1 MGLGLSLPWMLCW
14 LATATIPLVLARH
27 ALRRPRLVRWGP
39 TDLLAAAARSSH
51 LTRGGLPWLLLLGRG
66 LVLAAAAA
74 AAARP
79 FLAAPAAG
87 TRELHDGAA
96 PHATATD
103 GGRRIVI
110 LTSSQTAPPQTA
122 RPWVGATLPAL
133 AAAVESLAA
142 APGAAPGT
150 GSGPRPEVV
159 KLDPAELHLLPS
171 AERSLLVLGDQPP
184 PTPSDARRLAAAV
197 AAGDSL
203 LVCLGPQSVGD
214 EDARRRTSAWLEEM
228 AGITVD
234 GRVSLADSCIDV
246 ADGLATEPRTD
257 AGPSAPT
264 GADGFATLPGPRVL
278 AAAALGG
285 RPATILARAAP
296 VPLPLVVE
304 ARHGLGTICVS
315 ALPMS
320 LPATGW
326 ADDAWSDIAAWPA
339 FVPFV
344 DRLVSRLLDA
354 AAPKAPSDA
363 ARSTAAILPL
373 APALIAVA
381 SAALLADWWLSRR
394 MAGAAMDR
402 PATLPTL
409 GRVVALAILVT
420 MAAAWARLPAATA
433 TLATRRPIAF
443 VVDTSPS
450 MGTVMTG
457 TAGPTR
463 LAELLAA
470 LANPVDGTG
479 PLDRIAGDR
488 PVELFTAATRLTP
501 IGTYPPAAAAAA
513 LHELAPSPAAAAS
526 SRIGD
531 AVESLLTTA
540 DGTGGAHDRLPAAI
554 IIASDGAITAG
565 HSWATAARTA
575 TGRGVPLVAI
585 PVAGAGAATGSLPP
599 GFRITL
605 LEPPRLCHAAEPFA
619 IDVHAE
625 ATAADGPLEV
635 VLAAAEAGRV
645 LARGMLTPEPAA
657 DGMFV
662 RFTGRLTVP
671 AGFGAAGSGLA
682 SPVVLVGRPGA
693 AATPL
698 ATCPLAVTDAP
709 IRVLLIEA
717 APRFEH
723 RFLSRLLARD
733 AAFAVETCLL
743 DPRPAGVVATAAL
756 PRSTAEWNRYD
767 VVVLGDVAADAATD
781 SAAARADA
789 WRSLREAAAAD
800 GIGIAWIPGSRWW
813 TDPDP
818 GLAWLPAVPGGMASS
833 SAPCRLRP
841 VSAGRADAWL
851 PSTAGR
857 LAAASGGDDAFE
869 PEIFRGLRAA
879 ALRPTARIIA
889 SCLPVDGPR
898 PEPATAAAIVVDR
911 IGAATILGHLCE
923 TWRWQR
929 DDPQAYAA
937 YWRRNLLRLA
947 GPHQLD
953 RLFPAT
959 VRVHPAAP
967 VTGEPVRLEIVP
979 SRTAAPLAGW
989 QVEVV
994 ARGADPPD
1002 GMRRIPLSAA
1012 GLGGVT
1018 TVAIDGLAAGLHTAR
1033 LVPPAD
1039 TPSAAPAAI
1048 DLVVTDPPAEM
1059 PDGAAAVTAF
1069 AAAARAS
1076 GGAVVRLDAITSLAE
1091 TLAAIDSRA
1100 EAAAVHAAGR
1110 ADRPGRLSSRGLAH
1124 LLLAALVAVTTAAWW
1139 QPRRGAT
1146 P

>member
-39 TDLLAAAARSSH
+39 TDLLAAAARSSR
-51 LTRGGLPWLLLLGRG
+51 LTRGGLPWLLLLVRG
-66 LVLAAAAA
+66 LVLAAAAT

-79 FLAAPAAG
+79 FLVGTAAG
-87 TRELHDGAA
+87 MRVSLGGAV
-96 PHATATD
+96 PRATATD

-110 LTSSQTAPPQTA
+110 LTSSQTAPP
-122 RPWVGATLPAL
+122 WVGATLPAL

-142 APGAAPGT
+142 APVAAPGPGT
-150 GSGPRPEVV
+150 GPRPEVV
-159 KLDPAELHLLPS
+159 KLDPADLHTLP
-171 AERSLLVLGDQPP
+171 AAARSLVVLDDQPP

-203 LVCLGPQSVGD
+203 LICLGPQSVGD

-264 GADGFATLPGPRVL
+264 GAGGFATLPGPRVL
-278 AAAALGG
+278 AAAGLGG

-320 LPATGW
+320 LPATGR
-326 ADDAWSDIAAWPA
+326 ADDAWSDIAAWPV

-354 AAPKAPSDA
+354 AALKAPPDA
-363 ARSTAAILPL
+363 ARPTAAMLPL
-373 APALIAVA
+373 APALIAIA

-409 GRVVALAILVT
+409 GRAAAVAILAT

-433 TLATRRPIAF
+433 RPAARRHVAV

-450 MGTVMTG
+450 MGTVVTG

-463 LAELLAA
+463 LAEVLAA
-470 LANPVDGTG
+470 LANPGDGPS

-501 IGTYPPAAAAAA
+501 IGTHPPAAAAAA
-513 LHELAPSPAAAAS
+513 LHELAPAPDAAAS

-531 AVESLLTTA
+531 AVESLLATA
-540 DGTGGAHDRLPAAI
+540 ESTGGAHDRLPAAI

-585 PVAGAGAATGSLPP
+585 PVASAGAATGSLPP

-635 VLAAAEAGRV
+635 VLAAADAGRV
-645 LARGMLTPEPAA
+645 LARGMLAPEPAA

-662 RFTGRLTVP
+662 RFIGRLTVP

-693 AATPL
+693 TATPL

-709 IRVLLIEA
+709 IRVLLIES

-767 VVVLGDVAADAATD
+767 VVVLGDVAADAAVD

-789 WRSLREAAAAD
+789 WRSLREAATAD

-833 SAPCRLRP
+833 STPCRLRP

-857 LAAASGGDDAFE
+857 LAAGSGGDDAFE

-889 SCLPVDGPR
+889 SCRPVDGPR
-898 PEPATAAAIVVDR
+898 PEPATDAAIIVDR

-937 YWRRNLLRLA
+937 YWRQNLLRLA
-947 GPHQLD
+947 VPHQLD

-989 QVEVV
+989 QVEVA
-994 ARGADPPD
+994 ARGADLPGGP
-1002 GMRRIPLSAA
+1002 RRIPLSAA
-1012 GLGGVT
+1012 GLGGAT
-1018 TVAIDGLAAGLHTAR
+1018 TVVIDGLAAGLHTAR

-1039 TPSAAPAAI
+1039 TPSAAPAAV
-1048 DLVVTDPPAEM
+1048 DLVVTDPPVEM
-1059 PDGAAAVTAF
+1059 PDGTAAVMAF

-1076 GGAVVRLDAITSLAE
+1076 GGAVVRLDAITSLPE
-1091 TLAAIDSRA
+1091 TLATIESRA
-1100 EAAAVHAAGR
+1100 TAAAVPAAGR
-1110 ADRPGRLSSRGLAH
+1110 ADQPGRLSSRGLAH
-1124 LLLAALVAVTTAAWW
+1124 LLLATLVAVTAAAWW